1 MSRGANGGRPAELV
15 TRDFLGGCAAAD
27 DARDAAARQHDAV
40 RFVCVSKLNGA
51 EPAANSVS
59 PRVQPGKLSLP
70 KHAFPPTPRDLNL
83 FPVATPCP
91 ASTPAPAPTGAAVA
105 SAGATATTTYH
116 SVCTIEKVKTALE
129 RFERG
134 KHQHHHQNGGG
145 HQHHHQQHSGA
156 GASPSSSSVTTSS
169 VKRRGG
175 VDGGAVEQGDGCDS
189 PSGGGGLVAAACPR
203 CFLYVLISRSDPRCP
218 RCEAHVPAP
227 PPTTA
232 VSKKPRID
240 LNVGYLGT

>member
-1 MSRGANGGRPAELV
+1 MAAEAVGFMARGANGGRAAELV

-27 DARDAAARQHDAV
+27 DARDAAARNDAM
-40 RFVCVSKLNGA
+40 
-51 EPAANSVS
+51 
-59 PRVQPGKLSLP
+59 PGKLSVQ
-70 KHAFPPTPRDLNL
+70 KHACPSSPRDLNL
-83 FPVATPCP
+83 FPVA
-91 ASTPAPAPTGAAVA
+91 A
-105 SAGATATTTYH
+105 AGATATKPCPATAAAPVGSTAASAVATTTYN

-134 KHQHHHQNGGG
+134 KQH
-145 HQHHHQQHSGA
+145 HHHQQQHSGAGA

-175 VDGGAVEQGDGCDS
+175 GDGAVEQGDGCDS
-189 PSGGGGLVAAACPR
+189 PSGGGGGMVAAACPR

-218 RCEAHVPAP
+218 RCESHVPAAAAP
-227 PPTTA
+227 PSA

-240 LNVGYLGT
+240 LNVGFLGT

>member
-1 MSRGANGGRPAELV
+1 MAAEALGFMARGANGGRAAELV
-15 TRDFLGGCAAAD
+15 TRDFLGGCAGSD
-27 DARDAAARQHDAV
+27 DARDASARNDAV
-40 RFVCVSKLNGA
+40 PGWVS
-51 EPAANSVS
+51 
-59 PRVQPGKLSLP
+59 QQ
-70 KHAFPPTPRDLNL
+70 KHACPATPRDLNL
-83 FPVATPCP
+83 FPVAAAATKPC
-91 ASTPAPAPTGAAVA
+91 AVTTVPAPSAAA
-105 SAGATATTTYH
+105 AASSAGGATTTYH

-134 KHQHHHQNGGG
+134 KQQQSPHP
-145 HQHHHQQHSGA
+145 HHQQQHSGAGA

-175 VDGGAVEQGDGCDS
+175 DSSGGGVEQGDGCDS
-189 PSGGGGLVAAACPR
+189 PSGGGMVAAACPR

-218 RCEAHVPAP
+218 RCESHVPAP
-227 PPTTA
+227 PAPG

>member
-1 MSRGANGGRPAELV
+1 MAAEAVGFMSRGASGGRAAGLV

-27 DARDAAARQHDAV
+27 DARDAAARHDAV
-40 RFVCVSKLNGA
+40 PGKASLQKHVF
-51 EPAANSVS
+51 PAA
-59 PRVQPGKLSLP
+59 
-70 KHAFPPTPRDLNL
+70 PRDLNL
-83 FPVATPCP
+83 FPVASAAAATKPC
-91 ASTPAPAPTGAAVA
+91 AVTAAPAPAA
-105 SAGATATTTYH
+105 SSSACGGATATYH

-134 KHQHHHQNGGG
+134 KQS
-145 HQHHHQQHSGA
+145 QQHSGA

-175 VDGGAVEQGDGCDS
+175 AVEQGDRCDS
-189 PSGGGGLVAAACPR
+189 PSGGGGGGMVAAACPR

-218 RCEAHVPAP
+218 RCESHVPAP
-227 PPTTA
+227 PATAAPA

-240 LNVGYLGT
+240 LNVGFLGT

>member
-40 RFVCVSKLNGA
+40 
-51 EPAANSVS
+51 
-59 PRVQPGKLSLP
+59 PGKLSLP

-145 HQHHHQQHSGA
+145 HQHHQQQHSGA

-175 VDGGAVEQGDGCDS
+175 VEQGDGCDS

-227 PPTTA
+227 PPPTA

>member
-1 MSRGANGGRPAELV
+1 MAAEAVGFMSRGANGGRAAELI
-15 TRDFLGGCAAAD
+15 TRDFLGGCAAGD
-27 DARDAAARQHDAV
+27 DARDAAVRQHDAV
-40 RFVCVSKLNGA
+40 
-51 EPAANSVS
+51 
-59 PRVQPGKLSLP
+59 PGKLSLQ
-70 KHAFPPTPRDLNL
+70 KHSCPPTPRDLNL
-83 FPVATPCP
+83 FPVAAAAAKPFP
-91 ASTPAPAPTGAAVA
+91 ASSPAPASNGAAAAAA
-105 SAGATATTTYH
+105 SSDATTTYH

-134 KHQHHHQNGGG
+134 KHHHQHSGG
-145 HQHHHQQHSGA
+145 QQQQQQQHSGA

-175 VDGGAVEQGDGCDS
+175 VDGAVEQGDGCDS
-189 PSGGGGLVAAACPR
+189 PSGGGMVAAACPR
-203 CFLYVLISRSDPRCP
+203 CFLYVLISRNDPRCP

-227 PPTTA
+227 PPPAAA

>member
-1 MSRGANGGRPAELV
+1 MAAEALGFMARGANGGRAAELV
-15 TRDFLGGCAAAD
+15 TRDFLGGCAGSD
-27 DARDAAARQHDAV
+27 DARDASTRNDAV
-40 RFVCVSKLNGA
+40 PAWVS
-51 EPAANSVS
+51 
-59 PRVQPGKLSLP
+59 QQ
-70 KHAFPPTPRDLNL
+70 KHACPATPRDLNL
-83 FPVATPCP
+83 FPVAAAAKPC
-91 ASTPAPAPTGAAVA
+91 AVTTAPAPVPVPAPSTAAAAASASA
-105 SAGATATTTYH
+105 SAGGATTTYH

-134 KHQHHHQNGGG
+134 KQQQSPHPHQ
-145 HQHHHQQHSGA
+145 QQHSGA

-175 VDGGAVEQGDGCDS
+175 DSGGGGVEQGDGCDS
-189 PSGGGGLVAAACPR
+189 PSGGGGGGMVAAACPR

-218 RCEAHVPAP
+218 RCESHVPSPPAP
-227 PPTTA
+227 APA

>member
-1 MSRGANGGRPAELV
+1 MAAEAVGFMSRGANGGRPAELV

-40 RFVCVSKLNGA
+40 
-51 EPAANSVS
+51 
-59 PRVQPGKLSLP
+59 PGKLSLP
-70 KHAFPPTPRDLNL
+70 KHTFPPTPRDLNL

-91 ASTPAPAPTGAAVA
+91 ASSPAPAPTGTAAA
-105 SAGATATTTYH
+105 SSAGATATTTYH

-134 KHQHHHQNGGG
+134 KHHHHHHQNSGNH
-145 HQHHHQQHSGA
+145 HQQQHSGA

-175 VDGGAVEQGDGCDS
+175 VDGGSVEQGDGCDS
-189 PSGGGGLVAAACPR
+189 PSAGGGGGMVAAACPR

-227 PPTTA
+227 PPPAA

>member
-1 MSRGANGGRPAELV
+1 MLHFTCTCLLRNEANVLCG
-15 TRDFLGGCAAAD
+15 
-27 DARDAAARQHDAV
+27 H
-40 RFVCVSKLNGA
+40 
-51 EPAANSVS
+51 
-59 PRVQPGKLSLP
+59 VQPGWVSQQ
-70 KHAFPPTPRDLNL
+70 KHACPATPRDLNL
-83 FPVATPCP
+83 FPVAAAA
-91 ASTPAPAPTGAAVA
+91 ASTKPCAVTTAPAPAPAPSAAASA
-105 SAGATATTTYH
+105 SAGGATTTYH

-134 KHQHHHQNGGG
+134 KQQQSPHPHQ
-145 HQHHHQQHSGA
+145 QQHSGA

-175 VDGGAVEQGDGCDS
+175 GGDSSGGGVEQGDGCDS
-189 PSGGGGLVAAACPR
+189 PSGGAGGGGMVAAACPR

-218 RCEAHVPAP
+218 RCESHVPAP
-227 PPTTA
+227 PAPAPA